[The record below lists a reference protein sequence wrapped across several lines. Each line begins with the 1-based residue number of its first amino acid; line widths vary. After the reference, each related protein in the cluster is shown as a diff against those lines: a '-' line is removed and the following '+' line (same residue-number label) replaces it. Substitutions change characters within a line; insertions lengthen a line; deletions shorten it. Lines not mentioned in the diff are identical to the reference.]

1 MGVECINRYVFTRRE
16 DHMSQPKYKSLIE
29 KLQKDIAAA
38 SSAPDRES
46 AEKILSGSAFYVIVK
61 LHANDSKESKQE
73 LIDELCD
80 LLDVY

>member
-1 MGVECINRYVFTRRE
+1 
-16 DHMSQPKYKSLIE
+16 MSQPKYKSLIE

-38 SSAPDRES
+38 SSAPDNNS
-46 AEKILSGSAFYVIVK
+46 AEKIISQSACYAIIK
-61 LHANDSKESKQE
+61 LHANDSKEAKHE

>member
-1 MGVECINRYVFTRRE
+1 
-16 DHMSQPKYKSLIE
+16 MSQPKYKSLIE
-29 KLQKDIAAA
+29 KLQKDVAAA
-38 SSAPDRES
+38 SSASDRKS
-46 AEKILSGSAFYVIVK
+46 AEKIISQSACYAIIK